1 MTNQSWWRQVLA
13 CATGLVAGFGFFHEA
28 AKAQQAAVDSMFVVD
43 SNQLYSV
50 SPTGAG
56 GWHGSLYGRSIAAAG
71 NSVVFVKL
79 YSPVH
84 ADIVEIDMSPPATL
98 LPLTVGYLPSHV
110 LALTRDKVWAV
121 TYDGQILFVRRGV
134 PSQPYTLLG
143 NASSIISNLRVVNR
157 AATNGRDLFFS
168 TSDGIYAV
176 DLYRQPFSVR
186 SISSALPS
194 GWRVGDLA
202 MGRNGKL
209 LAVIDGGGVF
219 SYVVSM
225 DPDGGNVAFEVDAWY
240 ITPHRI
246 GYNPWT
252 DNLMLCNYWV
262 WQRPM
267 SQPWVQWHTIV
278 WGINFSITDVKPNCE
293 APFELFGIGCP
304 NSLGRDPRLSWTGL
318 AKQGQAFSVDLR
330 DAEPNGFAMMW
341 LGWNDS
347 FWAPV
352 GPLPF
357 DAAAY
362 GAPGCNL
369 LVAPDAPLP
378 VFLDSQGRGSYTVQM
393 PIAPALA
400 GLEVYAQSVSSSNV
414 NPLGFV
420 TSDAMVIRMR

>member
-1 MTNQSWWRQVLA
+1 MNSQFLWRLPLA
-13 CATGLVAGFGFFHEA
+13 GAAGLVASFSFVHEV
-28 AKAQQAAVDSMFVVD
+28 AKAQASVDSMFVVD
-43 SNQLYSV
+43 TGILYSL
-50 SPTGAG
+50 SPTGSGAV
-56 GWHGSLYGRSIAAAG
+56 HGFLTPVTRSIASAG
-71 NSVVFVKL
+71 RSVVFTEL
-79 YSPVH
+79 WNPVN
-84 ADIVEIDMSPPATL
+84 AEIVEIDLKPPATFV
-98 LPLTVGYLPSHV
+98 PLTVGYLPSHV
-110 LALTRDKVWAV
+110 LALAKDKIWAL
-121 TYDGQILFVRRGV
+121 TYDGRIAFVRRGI
-134 PSQPYTLLG
+134 PNQAYTIIGDASIALG
-143 NASSIISNLRVVNR
+143 SIGTIRS

-168 TSDGIYAV
+168 TFDGIYAV

-186 SISSALPS
+186 SISGALPS
-194 GWRVGDLA
+194 GWWVNDLA

-209 LAVIDGGGVF
+209 LAIIRGLFTG
-219 SYVVSM
+219 VVSM
-225 DPDGGNVAFEVDAWY
+225 DPDGSNVAFEVDAWY
-240 ITPHRI
+240 ITPHRM

-262 WQRPM
+262 WQRPL
-267 SQPWVQWHTIV
+267 SQPWVPWHTIV

-304 NSLGRDPRLSWTGL
+304 NSLGCDPRLSWTGL
-318 AKQGQAFSVDLR
+318 AKQGQAFFVDLR
-330 DAEPNGFAMMW
+330 DAEPNGFAMIW

-347 FWAPV
+347 YWAPV

-357 DAAAY
+357 DATAY
-362 GAPGCNL
+362 GAPACNL

-378 VFLDSQGRGSYTVQM
+378 VFLDPQGRGSYTVQM